1 MGISLTGP
9 WAGVVV
15 AGLGLMLLLA
25 PASWLYRKNR
35 LVVRRASS
43 PVPLWATV
51 FYRVLGLLLL
61 ALAAAL
67 LWPALQ
73 HSNSW

>member
-1 MGISLTGP
+1 MGIGLTGP

-15 AGLGLMLLLA
+15 AGLGLILLLA
-25 PASWLYRKNR
+25 PPSLLFRKRR
-35 LVVRRASS
+35 LVVRPRKKE

-51 FYRVLGLLLL
+51 FFRVLGILLL

-67 LWPALQ
+67 LWPPLGGA
-73 HSNSW
+73 

>member
-1 MGISLTGP
+1 MGVVLTGP
-9 WAGVVV
+9 WAGIVV
-15 AGLGLMLLLA
+15 AGLGLMLLFA
-25 PASWLYRKNR
+25 PSSWLYRRNR
-35 LVVRRASS
+35 LVVRPANS
-43 PVPLWATV
+43 PVPRWATV
-51 FYRVLGLLLL
+51 FYRALGLLLL